1 MATNKNRRALKRMKV
16 KPAAIPMVL
25 DQSDVDKH
33 IIDTVLSTLYNN
45 SDKDAM
51 HLEAEIYKP
60 HNIQMPIKE
69 AERIW
74 EIIKASGLI
83 TPVIGFGNSGKV
95 ELTREGYQ
103 LMAQYGS
110 YKNYLNILHAP
121 QQQPTFILPLSISG
135 EETGNEAEP
144 EVKQLPAPKKTKG
157 KHS

>member
-1 MATNKNRRALKRMKV
+1 MANKKNRRILKRMKV
-16 KPAAIPMVL
+16 KPSVLPVIL
-25 DQSDVDKH
+25 DQSDIDKAVM
-33 IIDTVLSTLYNN
+33 DTVLSTLYNN

-51 HLEAEIYKP
+51 HLENEIYKP
-60 HNIQMPIKE
+60 HNIQMPLKE

-83 TPVIGFGNSGKV
+83 TPVIGFGNGGKV

-110 YKNYLNILHAP
+110 YKNYLNILQAP

-135 EETGNEAEP
+135 EAVPESGEP
-144 EVKQLPAPKKTKG
+144 ENKKLPSPKK
-157 KHS
+157 S